1 MKLPHWVDR
10 GPSTSPRISPRLAKY
25 EACLRLQRYVGI
37 TFYRLEEKEEEE
49 EKEKEKETREER
61 NTYTIHSLH
70 SMPKIAND
78 SL

>member
-49 EKEKEKETREER
+49 KEKETKEER
-61 NTYTIHSLH
+61 NIYTIHSLH